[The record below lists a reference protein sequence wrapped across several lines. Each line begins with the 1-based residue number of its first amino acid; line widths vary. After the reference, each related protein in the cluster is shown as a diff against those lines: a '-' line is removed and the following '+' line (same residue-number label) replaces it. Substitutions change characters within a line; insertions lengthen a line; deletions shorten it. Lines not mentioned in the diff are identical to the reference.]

1 MAEKHIVVIGLGSF
15 GSSIAKRLSKNGVRV
30 TGMDAHRDKVE
41 ALKDDLYEA
50 VIGDATQRAA
60 LEQLPLKQAQALVIS
75 LGEDITHSILAAL
88 HARELGARQVV
99 VKGVTADHGKIL
111 RSLGVDR
118 VIFPETEI
126 ALQLADRL
134 TWPNVV
140 DYLAIDPDYSIVE
153 IAVPDS
159 FAGKT
164 LQELNVRRRFGISVL
179 GLKDALTGKLSMFPE
194 SSVKIGADQ
203 ILLVVGNKDQLARV
217 RELE

>member
-1 MAEKHIVVIGLGSF
+1 MEKHIIVVGLGSF
-15 GSSIAKRLSKNGVRV
+15 GTSIAKRLAKNGVRV
-30 TGMDAHRDKVE
+30 TGMDASRERVE

-50 VIGDATQRAA
+50 VIGDATQRSA
-60 LEQLPLKQAQALVIS
+60 LEQLPCKQAMALVIS
-75 LGEDITHSILAAL
+75 LGEDITRSILAAL

-140 DYLAIDPDYSIVE
+140 DYLAIDPEYSIVE

-194 SSVKIGADQ
+194 PTAMLGADQ

>member
-1 MAEKHIVVIGLGSF
+1 MDKHIIVIGLGSF
-15 GSSIAKRLSKNGVRV
+15 GTSIAKRLSKNGVRV
-30 TGMDAHRDKVE
+30 TGMDASRERVE

-50 VIGDATQRAA
+50 VIGDGTQRSA
-60 LEQLPLKQAQALVIS
+60 LEQLPYKQAMAVVIS
-75 LGEDITHSILAAL
+75 LGEDITRSILAAL
-88 HARELGARQVV
+88 HARDLGARQVI
-99 VKGVTADHGKIL
+99 VKGVTVDHGKIL

-140 DYLAIDPDYSIVE
+140 DYLAIDPEYSIVE

-164 LQELNVRRRFGISVL
+164 LQELNVRQRFGISVL

-194 SSVKIGADQ
+194 SGAKLGADQ

-217 RELE
+217 RELA

>member
-1 MAEKHIVVIGLGSF
+1 MEKHIIVIGLGSF
-15 GSSIAKRLSKNGVRV
+15 GASIAKRLAKNGVRV
-30 TGMDAHRDKVE
+30 TGMDASRERVE
-41 ALKDDLYEA
+41 ALKDELYEA
-50 VIGDATQRAA
+50 VIGDATQRSA
-60 LEQLPLKQAQALVIS
+60 LEQLPYKQAMALVIS
-75 LGEDITHSILAAL
+75 LGEDITRSILAAL
-88 HARELGARQVV
+88 HARDLGARQVV

-140 DYLAIDPDYSIVE
+140 DYLAIDPEYSIIE

-194 SSVKIGADQ
+194 SGAKLGADQ

>member
-1 MAEKHIVVIGLGSF
+1 MEKHIIVIGLGSF
-15 GSSIAKRLSKNGVRV
+15 GTSIAKRLSKNGVRV
-30 TGMDAHRDKVE
+30 TGMDASRERVE
-41 ALKDDLYEA
+41 ALKDELYEA

-60 LEQLPLKQAQALVIS
+60 LEQLPYKQAMALVIS
-75 LGEDITHSILAAL
+75 LGEDITRSILAAL

-140 DYLAIDPDYSIVE
+140 DYLAIDPEYSIVE

-194 SSVKIGADQ
+194 PSAMLGADQ

>member
-1 MAEKHIVVIGLGSF
+1 MDKHIIVVGLGSF
-15 GSSIAKRLSKNGVRV
+15 GTSIAKRLTKNGVRV
-30 TGMDAHRDKVE
+30 TGMDASRERVE

-60 LEQLPLKQAQALVIS
+60 FEQLPCKQAMALVIS
-75 LGEDITHSILAAL
+75 LGEDITRSILAAL

-140 DYLAIDPDYSIVE
+140 DYLAIDPDYSIIE

-194 SSVKIGADQ
+194 PSAKLDADQ
-203 ILLVVGNKDQLARV
+203 VLLVVGNKDQLARV

>member
-1 MAEKHIVVIGLGSF
+1 MDKHIIVIGLGSF
-15 GSSIAKRLSKNGVRV
+15 GTSVAKRLSKNGVRV
-30 TGMDAHRDKVE
+30 TGMDASRDRVE
-41 ALKDDLYEA
+41 ALKDELYEA
-50 VIGDATQRAA
+50 VIGDGTLRAA
-60 LEQLPLKQAQALVIS
+60 MEQLPYKQAQAVVIS
-75 LGEDITHSILAAL
+75 LGEDITRSILAAL
-88 HARELGARQVV
+88 HARELGARQVI

-140 DYLAIDPDYSIVE
+140 DYLAIDPEYSIVE

-164 LQELNVRRRFGISVL
+164 LQDLNVRRRFGISVL
-179 GLKDALTGKLSMFPE
+179 GVKDALTGKLSMFPE
-194 SSVKIGADQ
+194 ATQKLGADQ
-203 ILLVVGNKDQLARV
+203 VLLVVGNKEQLARV

>member
-1 MAEKHIVVIGLGSF
+1 LGSF
-15 GSSIAKRLSKNGVRV
+15 GTSIAKRLSKNGVRV
-30 TGMDAHRDKVE
+30 TGMDASRERVE

-50 VIGDATQRAA
+50 VIGDATQRSA
-60 LEQLPLKQAQALVIS
+60 LEQLPYKQATAVVIS
-75 LGEDITHSILAAL
+75 LGEDITRSILAAL
-88 HARELGARQVV
+88 HARDLGARQVI
-99 VKGVTADHGKIL
+99 VKGVTVDHGKIL

-140 DYLAIDPDYSIVE
+140 DYLAIDPEYSIVE

-164 LQELNVRRRFGISVL
+164 LQELNVRQRFGISVL

-194 SSVKIGADQ
+194 SGAKLGADQ

-217 RELE
+217 RELA

>member
-1 MAEKHIVVIGLGSF
+1 MDKHFIVIGLGSF
-15 GSSIAKRLSKNGVRV
+15 GTSIAKRLSKNGVRV
-30 TGMDAHRDKVE
+30 TGMDASRERVE

-50 VIGDATQRAA
+50 VIGDATQRSA
-60 LEQLPLKQAQALVIS
+60 LEQLPYKQATAVVIS
-75 LGEDITHSILAAL
+75 LGEDITRSILAAL
-88 HARELGARQVV
+88 HARDLGARQVI
-99 VKGVTADHGKIL
+99 VKGVTVDHGKIL

-140 DYLAIDPDYSIVE
+140 DYLAIDPEYSIVE

-164 LQELNVRRRFGISVL
+164 LQELNVRQRFGISVL

-194 SSVKIGADQ
+194 SGAKLGADQ

-217 RELE
+217 RELA